1 MHGLLLKPLKG
12 ECAMEEIKKLWVL
25 IDYVQE
31 KAKKAEVGTPE
42 HRALLNEWNDLLNK
56 QYELLESK
64 YKKS

>member
-1 MHGLLLKPLKG
+1 
-12 ECAMEEIKKLWVL
+12 MEEIKKLWVL